1 MKEYTEDE
9 LKYKAEAYCSTTEH
23 CPAEVMA
30 KLIQWGADGEMSER
44 ILAHLQKERYVDS
57 VRFCRAFVRD
67 KYRFARWGRVKIVQA
82 LRMKHLSSEE
92 IEAGVA
98 EIDEEEY
105 AKGLRDLLRQKSK
118 SVSGK
123 NEYERNTKLIRF
135 AVGRGFTM
143 GEVLRY
149 VKQIDP
155 DEFMD

>member
-1 MKEYTEDE
+1 MKEYKEDE

>member
-30 KLIQWGADGEMSER
+30 KLIQWGADGEMLER
-44 ILAHLQKERYVDS
+44 ILAHLQKEHYVDS

>member
-44 ILAHLQKERYVDS
+44 ILKHLQKERYVDS

>member
-44 ILAHLQKERYVDS
+44 ILEHLQKERYVDS

-105 AKGLRDLLRQKSK
+105 AKGLCDLLRQKSK

>member
-44 ILAHLQKERYVDS
+44 ILEHLQKERYVDS

-149 VKQIDP
+149 VKQIGP

>member
-44 ILAHLQKERYVDS
+44 ILEHLQKERYVDS

-105 AKGLRDLLRQKSK
+105 AKGLRDLLRQKNK

>member
-44 ILAHLQKERYVDS
+44 ILEHLQKERYVDS

-135 AVGRGFTM
+135 AVGKGFTM

>member
-44 ILAHLQKERYVDS
+44 ILEHLQKERYVDS

-155 DEFMD
+155 NEFMD

>member
-44 ILAHLQKERYVDS
+44 ILAHLQKEHYVDS

>member
-44 ILAHLQKERYVDS
+44 ILEHLQKECYVDS

-105 AKGLRDLLRQKSK
+105 AKGLRDLLRQKNK

>member
-44 ILAHLQKERYVDS
+44 ILEHLQKERYVDS

-105 AKGLRDLLRQKSK
+105 AKGLRDSSRQKSK
-118 SVSGK
+118 
-123 NEYERNTKLIRF
+123 
-135 AVGRGFTM
+135 
-143 GEVLRY
+143 
-149 VKQIDP
+149 
-155 DEFMD
+155 

>member
-44 ILAHLQKERYVDS
+44 ILEHLQKERYVDS

-143 GEVLRY
+143 GEVLRH
-149 VKQIDP
+149 
-155 DEFMD
+155 

>member
-67 KYRFARWGRVKIVQA
+67 KYRFTRWGRVKIVQA

-105 AKGLRDLLRQKSK
+105 AKGLRDLLRQKNK

>member
-135 AVGRGFTM
+135 AVGKGFTM

>member
-143 GEVLRY
+143 GEVLCY

>member
-1 MKEYTEDE
+1 M
-9 LKYKAEAYCSTTEH
+9 
-23 CPAEVMA
+23 
-30 KLIQWGADGEMSER
+30 
-44 ILAHLQKERYVDS
+44 
-57 VRFCRAFVRD
+57 RD

>member
-44 ILAHLQKERYVDS
+44 ILEHLQKERYVDS

>member
-44 ILAHLQKERYVDS
+44 ILEHLQKERYVDS

-123 NEYERNTKLIRF
+123 DEYERNTKLIRF

>member
-1 MKEYTEDE
+1 MKEYSEDE

-44 ILAHLQKERYVDS
+44 ILEHLQKERYVDS